1 MSKDQHYVEGIEVGQ
16 QQKPHQYSI
25 VHVPYKFKGQ
35 KILGWTAA
43 KKRGGGGDYISVTH
57 GGMIQI
63 ACQECVRADMKFS
76 CGWMYEITNEYEQ
89 G

>member
-1 MSKDQHYVEGIEVGQ
+1 MFLTNFKGKKYEVGQ
-16 QQKPHQYSI
+16 QQKN
-25 VHVPYKFKGQ
+25 
-35 KILGWTAA
+35 
-43 KKRGGGGDYISVTH
+43 GGGDYISVMH

-63 ACQECVRADMKFS
+63 ACQECVCADMKFS

>member
-1 MSKDQHYVEGIEVGQ
+1 MRLDSSK
-16 QQKPHQYSI
+16 KM
-25 VHVPYKFKGQ
+25 
-35 KILGWTAA
+35 
-43 KKRGGGGDYISVTH
+43 GGGLYLSVTH

-63 ACQECVRADMKFS
+63 ACQECVCADMKFS